1 VCQIQ
6 YIHIVYLVRDFVFAN
21 LQWPRRIGNS
31 RNGLHYFS
39 QSINQSTGL
48 FLWQLNA
55 DTLADI
61 SLHTVCS
68 AVLQL
73 AASTSNMKH
82 QKAIIEMLLLAG
94 ALPNFSSR
102 IFSYVGPSLSPLVEY
117 LTYCENYDYT
127 LIRLLLQYGARVNFR
142 LPTRLLKIRHPAG
155 VLGQVNTLT
164 SQRNYFILRLNW
176 KYDPTNRRC
185 SDIGFRVSYRVCTRR
200 PIGMAVTI
208 WPTDMQPIYCIS

>member
-1 VCQIQ
+1 
-6 YIHIVYLVRDFVFAN
+6 
-21 LQWPRRIGNS
+21 
-31 RNGLHYFS
+31 
-39 QSINQSTGL
+39 
-48 FLWQLNA
+48 
-55 DTLADI
+55 
-61 SLHTVCS
+61 
-68 AVLQL
+68 
-73 AASTSNMKH
+73 MKH

-155 VLGQVNTLT
+155 VLGQVNTLI

-185 SDIGFRVSYRVCTRR
+185 SDIGFRVSYRVVSYSTADRNGCNY
-200 PIGMAVTI
+200 MADRYAAHLLHLLILKFDHLTSKPYYVLL
-208 WPTDMQPIYCIS
+208 